1 MRQAATPPATTVQG
15 LEMFSKII
23 AASARPAGASA
34 AIRLTNTVLHQRSQR
49 GASLVELMVGI
60 AIGLL
65 VVAVAGGA
73 LMVSRGISGT
83 VSDASVI
90 QQQGAYAM
98 RTIGLQ
104 LRQAG
109 SLRLNLNPNTAAAS
123 DPYLVSVAFET
134 DVAVAS
140 SPAMTSFMPKTDTLS
155 GVASPV
161 QLSAGYRRYTEPTFN
176 GTAEITQSR
185 NCVGGPADSGTP
197 ATHEKVESTF
207 TLDAATHS
215 LRCSGN
221 GEAAQPIVRNVA
233 DFQVR
238 YLVQD
243 NAISGLSKIQTVDAS
258 AVANWGQVQAVEVCL
273 VLYGDEAI
281 GMAAGSNY
289 TACDGTTQVDMSTLT
304 GERARR
310 MHVAFRNVFQ
320 LRSQGL
326 LGSVL

>member
-1 MRQAATPPATTVQG
+1 
-15 LEMFSKII
+15 MFSKII
-23 AASARPAGASA
+23 AASARPACASA
-34 AIRLTNTVLHQRSQR
+34 PILLKNAVLHRRSER

-83 VSDASVI
+83 VSDASTI

-98 RTIGLQ
+98 RMIGLQ

-109 SLRLNLNPNTAAAS
+109 SLRLNLNPGTTAAS
-123 DPYLVSVAFET
+123 DPYLVGVAFET
-134 DVAVAS
+134 DVAPG
-140 SPAMTSFMPKTDTLS
+140 SPAMTSFTPKTDTLS
-155 GVASPV
+155 GAASPV
-161 QLSAGYRRYTEPTFN
+161 KFTVAYRRYTEPTFT
-176 GTAEITQSR
+176 GAAEITYAR

-197 ATHEKVESTF
+197 ATHERVESAF
-207 TLDAATHS
+207 TLDAVSHA

-221 GEAAQPIVRNVA
+221 GEAVQPVVRNVA

-243 NAISGLSKIQTVDAS
+243 NTTAGLSKIASVDAG
-258 AVANWGQVQAVEVCL
+258 AVTNWGQVQAVEVCL

-281 GMAAGSNY
+281 GMTAGSTY
-289 TACDGTTQVDMSTLT
+289 TDCDGTTPVDMSTLT

-326 LGSVL
+326 VGSVL